1 MSITVKELSYSYNKG
16 LPNEEEAL
24 SGLSFT
30 AEAGAVT
37 SVLGHTGSGKSTLAR
52 HLNALMLPQQGEI
65 SVDGMKI
72 IKGAKLREIRKKVGH
87 VFQYPESQ
95 IFAESVA
102 EEIAFAPRNWG
113 RSEAEIKELIPVAL
127 SEVGLDPALAALSP
141 YSLSGGQK
149 RRLAIASVLAAQ
161 PDYVVLDEP
170 TAGLDAAASKELLKL
185 LLSLSQAGRGIIYIT
200 HDIETA
206 LSISSKILV
215 LERGHS
221 VSFDSP
227 EATAEL
233 LCRKKITGLVMP
245 ELLQLSKKL
254 LDAGR
259 ISKLAWTPA
268 AILGLLKEK

>member
-72 IKGAKLREIRKKVGH
+72 TKGAKLREIRKKVGH

>member
-72 IKGAKLREIRKKVGH
+72 TKGAKLREIRKKVGH

-185 LLSLSQAGRGIIYIT
+185 LLSLAQAGRGIIYIT

>member
-185 LLSLSQAGRGIIYIT
+185 LLSLAQAGRGIIYIT